1 MSESLRELEAR
12 RCMLVLR
19 SERLRA
25 DLGTTYGQFE
35 TRLGG
40 ADRIFAMAR
49 GIASPSLLLS
59 VGGLGFAMLRR
70 THPFMWATRGLL
82 IFSVVRRILAAVR
95 TVRSAAPRTRR

>member
-1 MSESLRELEAR
+1 M
-12 RCMLVLR
+12 R

-25 DLGTTYGQFE
+25 DLGRTYGEFE

-40 ADRIFAMAR
+40 ADKIFAVAR

-59 VGGLGFAMLRR
+59 VGGLGFAMFRR
-70 THPFMWATRGLL
+70 AHPFVWATRGIL

-95 TVRSAAPRTRR
+95 RIRAASPRARR